1 MQDQPDGE
9 ITRLLGGFRNGDPE
23 AEARLMEATYREL
36 RKIAAGHLRRERTGL
51 SVQTTDLVHDAYL
64 RLVDQAATDWRD
76 RGHFFQVAAHVM
88 RQILIDRARKRHA
101 GKRGG
106 VVPEIS
112 LDRVLNIGAANPG
125 DLLVLED
132 ALARLEKVDVR
143 QCQVVEM
150 RFFAGMSED
159 EIAEVLGVSARTI
172 NREWRLARA
181 WLEGASCTGD
191 SRAVAASE
199 ASVREGTR
207 SGSPAACDAFLAEA
221 DETPSIK
228 AEVRRLLG
236 SDAQAGN
243 FLKL

>member
-1 MQDQPDGE
+1 MQGGPDGE

-23 AEARLMEATYREL
+23 AEARLMELTYREL
-36 RKIAAGHLRRERTGL
+36 RKIAAGHIRRERSGL

-106 VVPEIS
+106 GAPQIS
-112 LDRVLNIGAANPG
+112 LDRALNLAEAHST
-125 DLLVLED
+125 DLLALEE
-132 ALARLEKVDVR
+132 ALSALEKVDGR

-159 EIAEVLGVSARTI
+159 QIAEVLGVSARTI
-172 NREWRLARA
+172 NREWRMARA
-181 WLEGASCTGD
+181 WLYKELYG
-191 SRAVAASE
+191 
-199 ASVREGTR
+199 
-207 SGSPAACDAFLAEA
+207 
-221 DETPSIK
+221 
-228 AEVRRLLG
+228 
-236 SDAQAGN
+236 
-243 FLKL
+243 